1 MRDRTCKKK
10 LTWRYETLP
19 GIRWKGNGTEKDF
32 TYVFIASPQE
42 FFLRIKSESGYWRRR
57 CIWRW
62 TRQRYPRC
70 LQQDKSSVSTEA
82 MKWKQMGID
91 IVWASK

>member
-1 MRDRTCKKK
+1 MQKKR
-10 LTWRYETLP
+10 LAWLYETLP
-19 GIRWKGNGTEKDF
+19 GVQGKESFMEEVI

-57 CIWRW
+57 CIWRG
-62 TRQRYPRC
+62 TRQRYPRS

-82 MKWKQMGID
+82 VKWKQMGID
-91 IVWASK
+91 IGWASK

>member
-1 MRDRTCKKK
+1 MAVRDTTRDTKEGDG
-10 LTWRYETLP
+10 LEED
-19 GIRWKGNGTEKDF
+19 I
-32 TYVFIASPQE
+32 TYIFIASPQE

-57 CIWRW
+57 CIWCR

-82 MKWKQMGID
+82 VKRKRIGID
-91 IVWASK
+91 VGWASK